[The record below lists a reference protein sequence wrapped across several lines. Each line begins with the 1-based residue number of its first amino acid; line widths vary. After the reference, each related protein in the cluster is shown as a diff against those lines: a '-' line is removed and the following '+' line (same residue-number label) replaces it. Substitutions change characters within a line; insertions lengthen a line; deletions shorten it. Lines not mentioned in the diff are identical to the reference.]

1 VSVLRAIVFT
11 GVAWAV
17 AFLWTW
23 ILVVTLGSG
32 AVR

>member
-1 VSVLRAIVFT
+1 MTVLRAIAFT

-23 ILVVTLGSG
+23 ILVMTLGSG
-32 AVR
+32 AIR

>member
-1 VSVLRAIVFT
+1 MTVLRALVFT

-23 ILVVTLGSG
+23 ILVVTFAEGG
-32 AVR
+32 

>member
-32 AVR
+32 AIR

>member
-1 VSVLRAIVFT
+1 VSLLRAIVFT

-23 ILVVTLGSG
+23 ILIVTFGERG
-32 AVR
+32 M

>member
-1 VSVLRAIVFT
+1 MSLLRAIVFT

-23 ILVVTLGSG
+23 ILVVTLGEG
-32 AVR
+32 VR

>member
-1 VSVLRAIVFT
+1 MSVLRAIVFT

-23 ILVVTLGSG
+23 ILVVTLGEG
-32 AVR
+32 MR

>member
-23 ILVVTLGSG
+23 ILVVTLGEG
-32 AVR
+32 VR